1 MRPHMRLQ
9 IEPQCKQLF
18 TYWTLE
24 SPFSLARPYSVDQ
37 HVSSQLGFFVE
48 RLGADRTDVLRVS
61 VGLQMLVQ
69 GTAVQEGLGTAE
81 DFALVAAGG
90 RGSFLLNQTGEGRE
104 VLEGSGGA
112 SFEP

>member
-1 MRPHMRLQ
+1 
-9 IEPQCKQLF
+9 
-18 TYWTLE
+18 
-24 SPFSLARPYSVDQ
+24 
-37 HVSSQLGFFVE
+37 
-48 RLGADRTDVLRVS
+48 
-61 VGLQMLVQ
+61 MLVQ